1 VIPLPFPPRSSLRR
15 DLLVSTIDAM
25 AFSVMVGCGETYFA
39 AFALALGLGPVAAG
53 MVAAVPVLVGAV
65 VQLAAPLGVARLGSN
80 RRWVIACT
88 IVQATCFVPMV
99 AWALRGQATLWELL
113 VAASLYWSAG
123 MAGVP
128 AWTEWMATLVPGN
141 LRTPYFAHRNR
152 LGQYSVFLGFMASG
166 LVLQWGERR
175 AAVLPTFA
183 AMFAVAGIAR
193 LVSTACL
200 WSCREPRAA
209 DTEPVAAE
217 PVGQRVA
224 RSLRRMAGSRSGPL
238 VAYLCCF
245 VFGAQ
250 MAAPYFTPYMLREL
264 GFSYHAFMLVVGTSF
279 LAKAVLLPSIGRLA
293 SRVGPL
299 RLLGLASIAIVPLT
313 MLWLPS
319 RHVAYLCG
327 VQVAAGACWAAYEL
341 AVMLVF
347 FEAFDQRERT
357 GVVTVYNLGIA
368 VATVAG
374 AGCGGLLLR
383 TLGETWEAYA
393 TLFAV
398 SCVARLAAL
407 PILRRAMLTPPA
419 SEPRSRDCRE
429 SSSPDRSRPPCT
441 R

>member
-1 VIPLPFPPRSSLRR
+1 
-15 DLLVSTIDAM
+15 M

-65 VQLAAPLGVARLGSN
+65 IQLAAPLGVARLGSN

-88 IVQATCFVPMV
+88 VVQASCFVPMV
-99 AWALRGQATLWELL
+99 AWALRGHATLWELL
-113 VAASLYWSAG
+113 VAASVYWSAG

-128 AWTEWMATLVPGN
+128 AWTAWMAALVPGH

-152 LGQYSVFLGFMASG
+152 LGQFAVFLGFVASG
-166 LVLQWGERR
+166 LVLQWGEARQ
-175 AAVLPTFA
+175 AVLPTFA
-183 AMFAVAGIAR
+183 AMFVVAGAAR

-200 WSCREPRAA
+200 WSCREPRKP
-209 DTEPVAAE
+209 DDVAAE
-217 PVGQRVA
+217 AVPIGRRVRA
-224 RSLRRMAGSRSGPL
+224 ALSRMAGSRSGPM

-293 SRVGPL
+293 SRLGAL
-299 RLLGLASIAIVPLT
+299 RLLGLASLAIVPLAL
-313 MLWLPS
+313 LWLPS
-319 RHVAYLCG
+319 PHVAYLCG

-347 FEAFDQRERT
+347 FEEFDERERT

-383 TLGETWEAYA
+383 MLGETWQAYA
-393 TLFAV
+393 TVFAV

-407 PILRRAMLTPPA
+407 PILRRIMLNRTA
-419 SEPRSRDCRE
+419 S
-429 SSSPDRSRPPCT
+429 
-441 R
+441 

>member
-1 VIPLPFPPRSSLRR
+1 
-15 DLLVSTIDAM
+15 M

-65 VQLAAPLGVARLGSN
+65 IQLAAPLGVARLGSN

-88 IVQATCFVPMV
+88 IVQASCFVPMV
-99 AWALRGQATLWELL
+99 AWALRGHATLWELL
-113 VAASLYWSAG
+113 VAASVYWSAG

-128 AWTEWMATLVPGN
+128 AWTSWMAALVPGH
-141 LRTPYFAHRNR
+141 LRTSYFAHRNR
-152 LGQYSVFLGFMASG
+152 LGQFGVFLGFVASG
-166 LVLQWGERR
+166 LVLQWGEARQ
-175 AAVLPTFA
+175 AVLPTFA
-183 AMFAVAGIAR
+183 AMFGVAAAAR

-200 WSCREPRAA
+200 WSCREPRRPH
-209 DTEPVAAE
+209 DNAAE
-217 PVGQRVA
+217 PLPIARRVSA
-224 RSLRRMAGSRSGPL
+224 ALRRMVGSRSGPL

-293 SRVGPL
+293 SRLGSL
-299 RLLGLASIAIVPLT
+299 RLLGLASLAIVPLAL
-313 MLWLPS
+313 LWLPS
-319 RHVAYLCG
+319 PHVAYLCG

-347 FEAFDQRERT
+347 FEEFDERERT
-357 GVVTVYNLGIA
+357 GIVTVYNLGIA

-383 TLGETWEAYA
+383 TLGETWQAYA
-393 TLFAV
+393 TVFAV

-407 PILRRAMLTPPA
+407 PILRRIML
-419 SEPRSRDCRE
+419 
-429 SSSPDRSRPPCT
+429 SRPAA
-441 R
+441 